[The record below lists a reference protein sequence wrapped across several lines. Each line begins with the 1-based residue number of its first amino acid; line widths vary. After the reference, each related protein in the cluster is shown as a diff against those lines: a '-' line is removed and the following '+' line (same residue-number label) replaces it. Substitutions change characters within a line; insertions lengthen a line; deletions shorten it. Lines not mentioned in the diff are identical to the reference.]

1 MPLHLDNVPGTPE
14 ENLDAMV
21 GALLESDKN
30 IVVNVGFW
38 GGSNSWQGNGR
49 DIGFDQIKPID
60 NVSNEYIFL
69 RAAGDINI
77 LGE

>member
-1 MPLHLDNVPGTPE
+1 M
-14 ENLDAMV
+14 AR
-21 GALLESDKN
+21 
-30 IVVNVGFW
+30 
-38 GGSNSWQGNGR
+38 NGR

-77 LGE
+77 LGNESIPMNTLYCCA